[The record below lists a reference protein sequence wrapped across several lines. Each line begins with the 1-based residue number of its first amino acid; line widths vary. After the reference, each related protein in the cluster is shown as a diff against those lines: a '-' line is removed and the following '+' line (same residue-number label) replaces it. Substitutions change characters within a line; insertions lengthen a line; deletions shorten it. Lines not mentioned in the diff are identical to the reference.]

1 MMCMCWVQGP
11 KVGDRVASFTGVLQP
26 LSLDPI
32 SSTRSFLLSASFLF
46 LVLLKAILFLSFG
59 YAAIWLAWLQCHL

>member
-1 MMCMCWVQGP
+1 MLCMCWVQGP
-11 KVGDRVASFTGVLQP
+11 KVGTSFTGVLQP

-59 YAAIWLAWLQCHL
+59 YAAIWLAWLQHHL